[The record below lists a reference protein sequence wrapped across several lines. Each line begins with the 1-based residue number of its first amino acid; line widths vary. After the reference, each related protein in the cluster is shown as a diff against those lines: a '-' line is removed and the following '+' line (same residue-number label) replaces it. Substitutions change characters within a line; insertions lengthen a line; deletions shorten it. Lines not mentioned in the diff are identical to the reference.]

1 MATIG
6 YNDPH
11 TVQNRI
17 IGTYPYLADSQY
29 SPGNNEGQVANWWK
43 K

>member
-17 IGTYPYLADSQY
+17 IGTYPYLAYSQY
-29 SPGNNEGQVANWWK
+29 RTDNDEGQVAIWCK